1 MDVAPHRRV
10 MQPGGF
16 RTHLEASM
24 HWRSGLG
31 SVLEPDS
38 GGLCPESGV
47 LGLDGQWLAGEQFL
61 AALER
66 FLLEPSDRFMG
77 VEGEVG

>member
-1 MDVAPHRRV
+1 M
-10 MQPGGF
+10 
-16 RTHLEASM
+16 
-24 HWRSGLG
+24 G